1 MKISGI
7 FFFFNN
13 IDFNCTF
20 FSGEVCVFFI
30 KNYLN
35 VLHEYLETTIAL
47 KSTKTNYILHLRKA
61 AKLQLNGKFIH
72 RLNTSYQYSFRYIF
86 FENFNTENS

>member
-1 MKISGI
+1 MKISWI

-13 IDFNCTF
+13 TDYNCNF
-20 FSGEVCVFFI
+20 FTGEVCVFFI

-86 FENFNTENS
+86 FENFNTKNS